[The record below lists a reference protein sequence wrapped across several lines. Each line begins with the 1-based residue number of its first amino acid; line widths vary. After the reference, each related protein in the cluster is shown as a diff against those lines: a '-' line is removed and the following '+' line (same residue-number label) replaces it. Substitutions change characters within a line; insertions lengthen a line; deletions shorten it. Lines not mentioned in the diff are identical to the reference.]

1 MTLSGM
7 MQHVTMR
14 TIMYDCTPGYEL
26 PLNTSGP
33 HEVFRP
39 WGQYLGRGASGLSWW
54 QPGGPGPPSPGAP
67 LT

>member
-7 MQHVTMR
+7 MQHVVMR

-39 WGQYLGRGASGLSWW
+39 WGQYLDRRAGSLSQCRQGNLQLAA
-54 QPGGPGPPSPGAP
+54 QPCH
-67 LT
+67 

>member
-7 MQHVTMR
+7 TQHVVMR
-14 TIMYDCTPGYEL
+14 TIMYDCTPGYKL

-39 WGQYLGRGASGLSWW
+39 WGQYLEGKTSSLS
-54 QPGGPGPPSPGAP
+54 
-67 LT
+67 